1 LNDRAVD
8 FAYGAAK
15 DACPLGVIAARGKEP
30 VLNLNTN
37 HQSTAW
43 SLSTSGVGALPA
55 NPVELERAANAA
67 RATNRIAE
75 RILMERTI
83 ASFACVH
90 PKLSEV
96 IFRIVTP

>member
-1 LNDRAVD
+1 MIGLLILRTAPP
-8 FAYGAAK
+8 K
-15 DACPLGVIAARGKEP
+15 MHARWALLPHAGKEP

-43 SLSTSGVGALPA
+43 SLSKSGVGALPA

-96 IFRIVTP
+96 IFRVVKP